1 MSVGLSPFDDERWQL
16 RLAASELAALQTDW
30 ARVAG
35 PAPGHDFRR
44 GLNRA
49 RGVLDAAREALDAGR
64 PPEPGWR
71 ARAAE
76 HMRAAR
82 RTLVRRQLA
91 HYAPWWPAE
100 RRYLG

>member
-1 MSVGLSPFDDERWQL
+1 MSVGLTPLDDDLWQL
-16 RLAASELAALQTDW
+16 RLAASELAALQSDW

-44 GLNRA
+44 GVNRA
-49 RGVLDAAREALDAGR
+49 RGALAAAAAALDAGR

-71 ARAAE
+71 ERASE

-82 RTLVRRQLA
+82 RALVRRQLA
-91 HYAPWWPAE
+91 YYAPWWPAD

>member
-1 MSVGLSPFDDERWQL
+1 MPVGLTPFDDDLWQL

-35 PAPGHDFRR
+35 PAAGHDFRR
-44 GLNRA
+44 SLNRA
-49 RGVLDAAREALDAGR
+49 RGALDDARAALDAGR
-64 PPEPGWR
+64 APEPGWR
-71 ARAAE
+71 ERAGE
-76 HMRAAR
+76 HMRSAR
-82 RTLVRRQLA
+82 RALVRRQLA

>member
-1 MSVGLSPFDDERWQL
+1 MSVGLTPLDDDRWQL
-16 RLAASELAALQTDW
+16 RLAASELAALQGDW

-44 GLNRA
+44 GLIRA
-49 RGVLDAAREALDAGR
+49 RGEIEAAAAALAAGR
-64 PPEPGWR
+64 RPAPGWR
-71 ARAAE
+71 ERAGE

-82 RTLVRRQLA
+82 RALVRRQLA
-91 HYAPWWPAE
+91 YYGAWWPAE